1 MSKTLSLQNFLKDA
15 RTSQFAVPD
24 AVPVNLIKKEFYQLT
39 CPNLYN
45 SIWSSNNMKIKC
57 IKIKMKFEIFSEKHR
72 PTRHIK
78 YKVINFAPSNKPIM
92 ANKLA
97 SRNLERFV

>member
-1 MSKTLSLQNFLKDA
+1 
-15 RTSQFAVPD
+15 
-24 AVPVNLIKKEFYQLT
+24 
-39 CPNLYN
+39 
-45 SIWSSNNMKIKC
+45 MKIKC